1 MTSERVHD
9 VLVVG
14 GGNGGLSAA
23 AHLLRRG
30 SEDVGLIEPADR
42 HVYKPLQHY
51 VGTGLADFGELSR
64 PQASLIPDGVVWH
77 RTAAVSIDPVQ
88 RIVRCADGSEVRGR
102 DILLAPGMRID
113 WDLLPGAEHALAEG
127 TAITTFVDAGLGDAQ
142 RKLAGMTSGRA
153 IFHVHDQPAS
163 GQETAFKPLFIACD
177 MWQAAGVLDRIHVVL
192 VHEGARLHAV
202 DAIEREI
209 QRHLDRYGVDVRLD
223 TRIERIDGGAV
234 ALDGPDGATV
244 ERADLVAL
252 HPPYVAPRLIA
263 ESGLDGD
270 GTGGF
275 VAVDP
280 ETLRHRVHPRI
291 WAVGDAADV
300 GSGRTGGALR
310 QQVKIAVENIR
321 RARGGLPLQRY
332 DGYTVA
338 PIATA
343 RRSLSFGEYD
353 RALRVRRSLPV
364 PDQIR
369 STPVWH
375 MLDRYALP
383 QAYWHRILKG
393 KL

>member
-1 MTSERVHD
+1 MTSEHVHD

-30 SEDVGLIEPADR
+30 SEDVGLIEPAER

-51 VGTGLADFGELSR
+51 VGTGLADFDALSR

-77 RTAAVSIDPVQ
+77 RTAAVSVDPV
-88 RIVRCADGSEVRGR
+88 RRVVRCADGSEVRGR
-102 DILLAPGMRID
+102 DILLAPGARID
-113 WDLLPGAEHALAEG
+113 WDRLPGAAEALAAG
-127 TAITTFVDAGLGDAQ
+127 TAITTFVEDGLADAHA
-142 RKLAGMTSGRA
+142 KIEAMTSGRA
-153 IFHVHDQPAS
+153 VFHVHEQPAS

-177 MWQAAGVLDRIHVVL
+177 MWQAGGVLDRIHVVL

-202 DAIEREI
+202 EPIEREI
-209 QRHLDRYGVDVRLD
+209 RRHLDAYGVDVRLD

-234 ALDGPDGATV
+234 ALAGPDGTTV
-244 ERADLVAL
+244 EHADFVAL
-252 HPPYVAPRLIA
+252 HPPYAAPQLIA
-263 ESGLDGD
+263 DSGLDGER
-270 GTGGF
+270 TGGF
-275 VAVDP
+275 IAIDP
-280 ETLRHRVHPRI
+280 ETLRHREHPRI
-291 WAVGDAADV
+291 WAVGDGADL

-310 QQVKIAVENIR
+310 EQVKIAVENIR

-338 PIATA
+338 PIATS

-353 RALRVRRSLPV
+353 RALRVRHSLPV

-369 STPVWH
+369 STPLWH
-375 MLDRYALP
+375 VLDRYALP
-383 QAYWHRILKG
+383 RAYWHRILQG

>member
-1 MTSERVHD
+1 MTSEHVHD

-30 SEDVGLIEPADR
+30 SEDVGLIEPAER

-51 VGTGLADFGELSR
+51 VGTGLADVDELSR

-102 DILLAPGMRID
+102 DIVLAPGARID
-113 WDLLPGAEHALAEG
+113 WDLLPGAAQALTEG
-127 TAITTFVDAGLGDAQ
+127 TAITTFVDAGLGDAR
-142 RKLAGMTSGRA
+142 RKLEGMTSGRA

-177 MWQAAGVLDRIHVVL
+177 MWQSAGVLDRIHVVL

-209 QRHLDRYGVDVRLD
+209 RRHLDAYGVDVRLA
-223 TRIERIDGGAV
+223 TRIESIDDGAV
-234 ALDGPDGATV
+234 TLAGPEGPSV

-263 ESGLDGD
+263 DSGLDGE

-275 VAVDP
+275 IAVDP

-291 WAVGDAADV
+291 WAVGDAADL

-310 QQVKIAVENIR
+310 QQVKTAVENIR

-338 PIATA
+338 PIATS

-375 MLDRYALP
+375 VLDRYALP

>member
-1 MTSERVHD
+1 MTTERAHD

-30 SEDVGLIEPADR
+30 SEDVGLIEPAER

-51 VGTGLADFGELSR
+51 VGTGLADFDALSR
-64 PQASLIPDGVVWH
+64 PQASLVPDGVVWH
-77 RTAAVSIDPVQ
+77 RTEAVSIDPEQ
-88 RIVRCADGSEVRGR
+88 RVVRCADGSEVRGR
-102 DILLAPGMRID
+102 DILLAPGARID
-113 WDLLPGAEHALAEG
+113 WDLLPGAEQALADG
-127 TAITTFVDAGLGDAQ
+127 TAITTFVDGALRDA
-142 RKLAGMTSGRA
+142 RTRIAGMASGRA
-153 IFHVHDQPAS
+153 IFHVHEQPAS

-177 MWQAAGVLDRIHVVL
+177 TWRSAGVLDRIHVVL
-192 VHEGARLHAV
+192 VHEGARLHPV

-209 QRHLDRYGVDVRLD
+209 RRHLDAYGVDVRLA

-234 ALDGPDGATV
+234 ALLGPEGSSV
-244 ERADLVAL
+244 EHADLVAL

-291 WAVGDAADV
+291 WAVGDAADL
-300 GSGRTGGALR
+300 GSARTGGALR
-310 QQVKIAVENIR
+310 HQVKIAVENIR
-321 RARGGLPLQRY
+321 RARGGMPLQRY

-369 STPVWH
+369 SLPVWH
-375 MLDRYALP
+375 VLDRYALP
-383 QAYWHRILKG
+383 LAYWHRILKG

>member
-1 MTSERVHD
+1 MTTEHVHD

-30 SEDVGLIEPADR
+30 SKDVGLIEPADR

-51 VGTGLADFGELSR
+51 VGTGLADFDELAR
-64 PQASLIPDGVVWH
+64 PQASLIPDGVAWH

-88 RIVRCADGSEVRGR
+88 RIVHCADGSKVRGR
-102 DILLAPGMRID
+102 DILLAPGARID
-113 WDLLPGAEHALAEG
+113 WDLLPGAEAALAEG
-127 TAITTFVDAGLGDAQ
+127 TAITTFVDGALGDA
-142 RKLAGMTSGRA
+142 RTRLAGMTGGRA

-177 MWQAAGVLDRIHVVL
+177 MWQSAGVLDRIHVVL
-192 VHEGARLHAV
+192 AHEGARLHAV
-202 DAIEREI
+202 EAIEREI
-209 QRHLDRYGVDVRLD
+209 RRHLDDYGVDVRLA
-223 TRIERIDGGAV
+223 TRIERIDGADV
-234 ALDGPDGATV
+234 TLTGPDGSGV
-244 ERADLVAL
+244 ERAELVAL
-252 HPPYVAPRLIA
+252 HPPYAAPAMIA
-263 ESGLDGD
+263 DSGLDGP

-275 VAVDP
+275 VAIDP

-291 WAVGDAADV
+291 WAVGDAADL
-300 GSGRTGGALR
+300 GSGRTGGGLR

-321 RARGGLPLQRY
+321 RARGGMPLQRY

-375 MLDRYALP
+375 LLDRYALP
-383 QAYWHRILKG
+383 QAYWHRILRG